1 MSHAKVYA
9 ILIGVMILWGINTPW
24 MKIIIASGDPLT
36 LQATRVFIASL
47 VIFIILKCFRKKL
60 IVANMPWKYIW
71 LGAFFGVMLHHGF
84 YAFGIDQT
92 TAMKAGIIN
101 GLSPLFTA
109 MAAVIFKDTVM
120 TRTKLLGFM
129 LGFSGIL
136 VAIVKGWDDLFAWE
150 IGDLYIFLSFFL
162 QSFSFIAIRR
172 ATKVI
177 QPMLM
182 TAWMQ
187 FVGSLVLVAL
197 AFSIQPSN
205 FSVFATMPSNVFIIF
220 LLSGIVATGIGH
232 TLYNL
237 CIQQIGA
244 AESAIFSNF
253 NTIFSLIASALIL
266 HEVLTV
272 QQFIGCLLVV
282 LGVLTGTG
290 NMERFIRWRR
300 TAKQ

>member
-1 MSHAKVYA
+1 MSNAKVYA

-47 VIFIILKCFRKKL
+47 VIFIILKSLRKSL
-60 IVANMPWKYIW
+60 LVPNMPWKYIW
-71 LGAFFGVMLHHGF
+71 IGAFFGVMLHHGF
-84 YAFGIDQT
+84 YAFGIDKT

-109 MAAVIFKDTVM
+109 MAAVIFKDTIM
-120 TRTKLLGFM
+120 TRTKFIGFA

-136 VAIVKGWDDLFAWE
+136 VAIVKGWNDLFAWE
-150 IGDLYIFLSFFL
+150 IGDIYIFLSFFL

-187 FVGSLVLVAL
+187 FVGSLVLVAV
-197 AFSIQPSN
+197 AIIIQPSN
-205 FSVFATMPSNVFIIF
+205 FLVFTTMPSNVFIIF

-253 NTIFSLIASALIL
+253 NTIFSLIASAIIL
-266 HEVLTV
+266 NEVLTL
-272 QQFIGCLLVV
+272 QQFFGCLLVV

-290 NMERFIRWRR
+290 NMERLIRWRR